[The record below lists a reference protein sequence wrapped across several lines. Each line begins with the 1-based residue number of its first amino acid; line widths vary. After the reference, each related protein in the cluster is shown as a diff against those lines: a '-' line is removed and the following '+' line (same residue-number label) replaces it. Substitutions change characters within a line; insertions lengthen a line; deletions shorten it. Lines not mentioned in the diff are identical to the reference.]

1 MDYGKNRIK
10 KLIKKEVKR
19 QVGKKNRLKKVI

>member
-10 KLIKKEVKR
+10 KLIKKKVKR
-19 QVGKKNRLKKVI
+19 QVGKKNRQKKVI